1 MTSKTL
7 KFIVITLLVLL
18 IATVVTDPLS
28 AQCAMC
34 KAASETNLKAGGGD
48 PQGLNAGILYM
59 LMLPYLLVGS
69 IGYWWWRN
77 RKKESVQVTELTD
90 TDFQQS

>member
-7 KFIVITLLVLL
+7 KFIVLTLLVF
-18 IATVVTDPLS
+18 VVVVFADPLF

-34 KAASETNLKAGGGD
+34 KATSETNLRAGGGD
-48 PQGLNAGILYM
+48 PLGLNAGILYM
-59 LMLPYLLVGS
+59 LMLPYLLVAS

-77 RKKESVQVTELTD
+77 RKNESVQVTELTD
-90 TDFQQS
+90 TDFQQP